1 MSLLD
6 SFLLAFIG
14 LAGGVAVGSGFVA
27 FLTVLDIVPRL
38 TAMTRTRKR
47 VPWYETALVMGALL
61 FTLADFRGWI
71 FSLLPVATGFI
82 GLLCGIFVGF
92 LTGALTEVVN
102 VLPILAKR
110 IRMESRIFWLL
121 MAMVLGK
128 VAGSLFQWLI
138 F

>member
-1 MSLLD
+1 LITRNHKNGEVLVSLLD

-82 GLLCGIFVGF
+82 GLLCGTFVGF

-102 VLPILAKR
+102 VLPILA
-110 IRMESRIFWLL
+110 
-121 MAMVLGK
+121 
-128 VAGSLFQWLI
+128 
-138 F
+138 